1 MNLDVIQRRKEGGMD
16 DKACFRNMDESLRGT
31 VGKLLVG
38 TEARVFVTHLYVS
51 QTDVRKS
58 FFLFCLIWVKLIF
71 HSLFFVKVE
80 DLNSR
85 QLVEPGQP
93 GELLIKGPQVQK
105 TPTETKA

>member
-58 FFLFCLIWVKLIF
+58 FFSFLFNLGQINF
-71 HSLFFVKVE
+71 SFSFFCE
-80 DLNSR
+80 GGRPEQS
-85 QLVEPGQP
+85 
-93 GELLIKGPQVQK
+93 
-105 TPTETKA
+105 AAC